1 MTYEGITKFLY
12 LTNYNNK
19 SIEYFPTTR
28 EEKMTTITDNTV
40 AGITAETA
48 LPGAKI
54 YWIDIF
60 WFIVAVQADKY
71 YTFIGQTMNAT
82 NMHHKNVP

>member
-1 MTYEGITKFLY
+1 MPPATNDSFRTWINSNNMINLIFYAAVVCMTYEGITKFLY

-54 YWIDIF
+54 Y
-60 WFIVAVQADKY
+60 
-71 YTFIGQTMNAT
+71 
-82 NMHHKNVP
+82 